1 MTLLKYILHPQIIQ
15 CSKPKIINLIVPY
28 LIYFFIIILYI
39 PFISIMARLV
49 NIEHISPKG
58 YDFTIIL
65 MIGASLTETSEEQ
78 YFVDLDTRLNAHA
91 KTIEGYYYELVKGI
105 EYTDGTGFYDLLK

>member
-1 MTLLKYILHPQIIQ
+1 
-15 CSKPKIINLIVPY
+15 
-28 LIYFFIIILYI
+28 
-39 PFISIMARLV
+39 
-49 NIEHISPKG
+49 
-58 YDFTIIL
+58 

-91 KTIEGYYYELVKGI
+91 KTIEGYYNELVKGI